1 MAIDPV
7 CGMHVNEEQ
16 EQPNEKAETVILALS
31 GMSCASCAAN
41 VEKALQKTP
50 GVASA
55 SVNFP
60 AERARVQ
67 YDAGTVSVGQLIKS
81 VSQAGYEAEV
91 WSDEDSAEGDD
102 SDAEI
107 AIARRRMLLAWSI
120 TAPMM
125 AVMIAHMFFA
135 VPVPAYHPLM
145 VALAVGV
152 IVLSGRHTFAS
163 AAKSLIRLAPNMD
176 ALIAL
181 GTAAALSTGFL
192 AALDW
197 GLDNY
202 AGVAAMILAF
212 HLSGRYIE
220 AVAKG
225 RAGKAIRELM
235 ELGAKSARV
244 LRDGEEVEVPIGELR
259 KGDIMV
265 VRPGEKIPA
274 DGEVTEGRSSVDES
288 MATGESIPVLRE
300 QGDEVIGATVNQ
312 DGMLKV
318 TATRVGKDSFLSQVV
333 ELVREAQASK
343 VPVQAF
349 ADRVTAFFVP
359 VIIAL
364 SVLTF
369 AAWMVFAEP
378 LQSVAA
384 WASGFLPW
392 VDPTLGS
399 VSLALFAAVAVL
411 VIACPCALGLATPTA
426 LMAGSGRGAQ
436 NGILIRSG
444 EAIETMKDVRTI
456 VFDKTGTL
464 TRGEPEV
471 TDVVPLGDASARDVL
486 SWAASLENSSEHPL
500 ARAVVAKA
508 NENGA
513 EIQKSTDFRAVTGRG
528 ITGTV
533 NGHPVAVG
541 TRALMDQEGIEC
553 ASADEA
559 AAELEQKARTTMLIA
574 ADGNVVGILGLAD
587 TLKPGSVN
595 AVKELRSMGFE
606 VVMISGDN
614 QRTAAAIGEQAG
626 IDRVL
631 AGVMP
636 DRKAEEIKRIQAET
650 GAVAMVGDGIN
661 DAPALAQADVG
672 FALGTGTDV
681 AIESGDITLVRGEL
695 GAVVSAVKLSQATF
709 RTIKQNLFWAFFYN
723 VIAVPLAMLGF
734 LHPVIAPIAMAL
746 SSITV
751 VTNSVRL
758 QSADI
763 TPAGMR
769 GEK

>member
-1 MAIDPV
+1 MATDPA
-7 CGMHVNEEQ
+7 HDINANEET
-16 EQPNEKAETVILALS
+16 ETVVLALS

-41 VEKALQKTP
+41 VEKALQKTS
-50 GVASA
+50 GVISA

-60 AERARVQ
+60 AERARVE
-67 YDAGTVSVGQLIKS
+67 YSPDKVSARELIKS

-91 WSDEDSAEGDD
+91 WSEEGSSEADESG
-102 SDAEI
+102 AEI

-125 AVMIAHMFFA
+125 AVMVAHMFFA
-135 VPVPAYHPLM
+135 VPIPAYHPLM

-152 IVLSGRHTFAS
+152 VVLSGRHTFAS
-163 AAKSLIRLAPNMD
+163 AAKSLVRLAPNMD

-181 GTAAALSTGFL
+181 GTAAALSTGFF

-202 AGVAAMILAF
+202 SGVAAMILAF

-244 LRDGEEVEVPIGELR
+244 IRDNKEIEIPIGELCE
-259 KGDIMV
+259 GDLMV

-274 DGEVTEGRSSVDES
+274 DGKVTEGRGSVDES
-288 MATGESIPVLRE
+288 MATGESLPAVRE

-312 DGMLKV
+312 DGFLKV

-349 ADRVTAFFVP
+349 ADRVTAYFVP
-359 VIIAL
+359 AIILL
-364 SVLTF
+364 SILTF
-369 AAWMVFAEP
+369 AAWMVFAAQ
-378 LQSVAA
+378 LQAVAA
-384 WASGFLPW
+384 WASSFLPW
-392 VDPTLGS
+392 VDPSLGRI
-399 VSLALFAAVAVL
+399 SLALFAAVAVL

-464 TRGEPEV
+464 TSGEPKV
-471 TDVVPLGDASARDVL
+471 TDVVALGDASERDVL
-486 SWAASLENSSEHPL
+486 SWAASLENNSEHPL
-500 ARAVVAKA
+500 ARAVVTKA
-508 NENGA
+508 GEENA
-513 EIQKSTDFRAVTGRG
+513 EIRESADFRAVTGRG
-528 ITGTV
+528 IVGTV
-533 NGHPVAVG
+533 NGLSVAVG
-541 TRALMDQEGIEC
+541 TRALMDQEGIDCSSLE
-553 ASADEA
+553 EA
-559 AAELEQKARTTMLIA
+559 VTELEQKARTTMLIA
-574 ADGNVVGILGLAD
+574 ADNTIVGILGLAD
-587 TLKPGSVN
+587 TLKPGSVE
-595 AVKELRSMGFE
+595 AVAELGTMGFE

-614 QRTAAAIGEQAG
+614 QRTAAAIAEQAG
-626 IDRVL
+626 IGRVL

-636 DRKAEEIKRIQAET
+636 DQKAEEIKRIQAEA

-672 FALGTGTDV
+672 IALGTGTDV

-751 VTNSVRL
+751 VSNSVRL
-758 QSADI
+758 QSEDI
-763 TPAGMR
+763 SPSGTAG
-769 GEK
+769 GTAP